1 MLGDPSSCMN
11 RPYVD
16 SEPVVGTLPSELSG
30 APHRR
35 PMSSRQI
42 SIRARDWE
50 GSVVVRG
57 GIHGVQDT
65 QFQRSQAVL
74 ATLPTR
80 RQPGD
85 GVTWTRKGTLGSIA
99 GAGDPSDPTV
109 QALLIAR
116 PRLSRALWASWSKR
130 VVALVSESQLTAV
143 APFMLPAH
151 AALEG
156 RCSNTGAVPQRH
168 GEVKS
173 RSAKSRS
180 STCRMRTLPSHLARD
195 LMRARVPTGPC
206 FW

>member
-1 MLGDPSSCMN
+1 VLAIG
-11 RPYVD
+11 RVALL
-16 SEPVVGTLPSELSG
+16 SEEASM
-30 APHRR
+30 ACR
-35 PMSSRQI
+35 
-42 SIRARDWE
+42 
-50 GSVVVRG
+50 
-57 GIHGVQDT
+57 DT

-156 RCSNTGAVPQRH
+156 RCSNTGAASAVPQRH
-168 GEVKS
+168 SEVKS